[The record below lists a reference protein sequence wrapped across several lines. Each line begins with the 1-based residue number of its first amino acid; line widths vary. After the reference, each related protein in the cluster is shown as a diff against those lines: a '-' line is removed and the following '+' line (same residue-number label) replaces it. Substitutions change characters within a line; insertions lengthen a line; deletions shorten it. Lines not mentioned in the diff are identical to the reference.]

1 MLTRFIRIQLVLFSI
16 ASVVGVLAMGYFYLQ
31 VPTLLGIGRTTV
43 TMELPA
49 SGGLYRFSNV
59 TLRGVQVGK
68 VTAVDLEPTKVMA
81 TISLS
86 ADARIPVDSQA
97 NVRSMSA
104 VGEQYI
110 DLVPNTSD
118 GPILADGSVIPM
130 SNVSVPEQIGPVL
143 DQASALLASIPKDR
157 LGDLVDETYRGL
169 AGAGYDLGSLLDS
182 GAEISSDL
190 NSVADSAR
198 RLTVD
203 AVPLLEGQE
212 QTADAVR
219 SWARNLAGV
228 TEQVQQNDPDIR
240 TLLDRGPGFAE
251 QVSGLLNQVKPTLPV
266 FLANLTSVGQVT
278 VTYRPGIEQ
287 LLVLLPLTAS
297 GVQSYAMPRNNP
309 TGIALS
315 DFGISIADPPVCTVG
330 FLPPSQWRS
339 PADETVIDTPDGL
352 YCKLPQDSP
361 ISVRG
366 ARNAPCME
374 HPGKRAPTVEICN
387 SDKEYQ
393 PLAMRQHATGPYPF
407 DPNLV
412 AQGIPLDSRVN
423 EGQRLY
429 APIEGTPPPNNAVP
443 PPPEAEQALPP
454 PPEPEEAL
462 TPNMGTPPAPP
473 VPGAPPP
480 YGAPPLPAPDT
491 ALPQAVGT
499 PPAAPAGFA
508 APYATPGPAVAVA
521 PYNVVTGQYATP
533 DGAIATQTDLVGS
546 ADTWQELMP
555 R

>member
-1 MLTRFIRIQLVLFSI
+1 MLTRFIRVQLVVFAI
-16 ASVVGVLAMGYFYLQ
+16 ASVVGVLAMGFFYLQ
-31 VPTLLGIGRTTV
+31 VPTLLGIGRTTI
-43 TMELPA
+43 TMELPV

-68 VTAVDLEPTKVMA
+68 VTAVDLEPTKVVA

-97 NVRSMSA
+97 KVRSMSA

-110 DLVPNTSD
+110 DLVPGSSN
-118 GPILADGSVIPM
+118 GPYLADGSVIPM

-143 DQASALLASIPKDR
+143 DQASALLATIPEDR

-182 GAEISSDL
+182 GAEISSGL
-190 NSVADSAR
+190 NPVADSAR

-228 TEQVQQNDPDIR
+228 TDQIQQNDPDIR
-240 TLLDRGPGFAE
+240 TLLDRGPGFAG

-297 GVQSYAMPRNNP
+297 GVQSYAMPTNNP

-423 EGQRLY
+423 ERERLY
-429 APIEGTPPPNNAVP
+429 APIEGTPPGNAVP
-443 PPPEAEQALPP
+443 PPGSELTPP
-454 PPEPEEAL
+454 PDA
-462 TPNMGTPPAPP
+462 GTPPPN
-473 VPGAPPP
+473 
-480 YGAPPLPAPDT
+480 GAPPLPAPDT
-491 ALPQAVGT
+491 ALPQGADA

-508 APYATPGPAVAVA
+508 APYATPGPSVAVA
-521 PYNVVTGQYATP
+521 PYNVVTGQYTTP
-533 DGAIATQTDLVGS
+533 GGAIASQTDLVGP
-546 ADTWQELMP
+546 AETWQELMP

>member
-1 MLTRFIRIQLVLFSI
+1 MLTRFVRIQLVLFAV
-16 ASVVGVLAMGYFYLQ
+16 ASVVGVITMGLVYLQ

-43 TMELPA
+43 TVELPV

-68 VTAVDLEPTKVMA
+68 VTAVDLEPTKVVA
-81 TISLS
+81 TVSLN
-86 ADARIPVDSQA
+86 ADARIPTDTLA

-110 DLVPNTSD
+110 DLVPRSAD
-118 GPILADGSVIPM
+118 GPYLADGSVIPV
-130 SNVSVPEQIGPVL
+130 SKVSVPEQIGPVL
-143 DQASALLASIPKDR
+143 DQASALLATIPRDR
-157 LGDLVDETYRGL
+157 LGNLVDETYRGL

-182 GAEISSDL
+182 GAQISGDV
-190 NSVADSAR
+190 NSAADSAR
-198 RLTVD
+198 QLTAN
-203 AVPLLEGQE
+203 AVPLLDGQY
-212 QTADAVR
+212 QSADAIR

-228 TEQVQQNDPDIR
+228 TDQIQQNDSDIR
-240 TLLDRGPGFAE
+240 TLLDRGPGFAQE
-251 QVSGLLNQVKPTLPV
+251 VGGLLDQVKPTLPV
-266 FLANLTSVGQVT
+266 LLANLTSLGQVT

-297 GVQSYAMPRNNP
+297 GIQSYAMPTNNP

-393 PLAMRQHATGPYPF
+393 PLAMRQLF
-407 DPNLV
+407 
-412 AQGIPLDSRVN
+412 
-423 EGQRLY
+423 
-429 APIEGTPPPNNAVP
+429 APSLLT
-443 PPPEAEQALPP
+443 LMM
-454 PPEPEEAL
+454 EP
-462 TPNMGTPPAPP
+462 
-473 VPGAPPP
+473 
-480 YGAPPLPAPDT
+480 
-491 ALPQAVGT
+491 
-499 PPAAPAGFA
+499 
-508 APYATPGPAVAVA
+508 
-521 PYNVVTGQYATP
+521 
-533 DGAIATQTDLVGS
+533 
-546 ADTWQELMP
+546 
-555 R
+555 

>member
-1 MLTRFIRIQLVLFSI
+1 MLTRFVRIQLVLFAV
-16 ASVVGVLAMGYFYLQ
+16 ASVVGVITMGLVYLQ

-43 TMELPA
+43 TVELPV

-68 VTAVDLEPTKVMA
+68 VTAIDLEPTKVVA
-81 TISLS
+81 TISLN
-86 ADARIPVDSQA
+86 ADARIPTDTLA

-110 DLVPNTSD
+110 DLVPRSAD
-118 GPILADGSVIPM
+118 GPYLADGSVIPV
-130 SNVSVPEQIGPVL
+130 SKVSVPEQIGPVL
-143 DQASALLASIPKDR
+143 DQASALLATIPRDR
-157 LGDLVDETYRGL
+157 LGNLVDETYRGL

-182 GAEISSDL
+182 GAQISGDV
-190 NSVADSAR
+190 NSAADSAR
-198 RLTVD
+198 QLTAN
-203 AVPLLEGQE
+203 AVPLLDGQY
-212 QTADAVR
+212 QSADAIR

-228 TEQVQQNDPDIR
+228 TDQIQQNDSDIR
-240 TLLDRGPGFAE
+240 TLLDRGPGFAQE
-251 QVSGLLNQVKPTLPV
+251 VGGLLDQVKPTLPV
-266 FLANLTSVGQVT
+266 LLANLTSLGQVT

-297 GVQSYAMPRNNP
+297 GIQSYAMPTNNP

-412 AQGIPLDSRVN
+412 AQGIPVDSSVD
-423 EGQRLY
+423 EGERLY
-429 APIEGTPPPNNAVP
+429 APIEGTPPPNVV
-443 PPPEAEQALPP
+443 P
-454 PPEPEEAL
+454 PPEPE
-462 TPNMGTPPAPP
+462 P
-473 VPGAPPP
+473 
-480 YGAPPLPAPDT
+480 
-491 ALPQAVGT
+491 ALPRDAGT
-499 PPAAPAGFA
+499 PPAAPAAF
-508 APYATPGPAVAVA
+508 PSSATPGPSVAVA
-521 PYNVVTGQYATP
+521 PYNVVTGQYTSP
-533 DGAIATQTDLVGS
+533 HGAIGSQTDLVGP